1 MNGRRLP
8 VNPFALA
15 GSGAVDTNVIPVAAI
30 GRVEVLKDGA
40 AATYGSDAIGGVV
53 NFITRTNF
61 EGLEISGSYRSIDG
75 SDGDFTTSLI
85 YGWQGDN
92 SNVLIAAGWQHRS
105 ELSVTERDWA
115 NQDYLDNPEGGWSA
129 AGNPSTF
136 ISLATGQRFR
146 DDQCAPLGGFA
157 GFSGAT
163 PVCYWHYTEYD
174 NLVEKEDRWQI
185 YGEWNIDFT
194 DTTAL
199 HLEGFFSTT
208 DVPEWKTSPSYAL
221 LGAPTATTSPVPG
234 FFYIP
239 GTNPGLQA
247 YMAAHPG
254 VGGIPGYTSAG
265 VQSAVTAANLAAGV
279 LVVASRPY
287 ALGGNPMFDYGAAR
301 GSRNYKAYRFGGDL
315 GGEWE
320 NGINWNFSLFYG
332 QETGTRTGYDTVI
345 SRYQLALRGLGGA
358 NCNGIVAGNPGST
371 CEWFNPFSSAV
382 PENAVTGEG
391 GAAFNPALA
400 NSAALTRWFF
410 QKLETEQETGLWVA
424 EALFSGKL
432 FELGGGDAQWALG
445 AQYRQATFSAAYND
459 FANRDVNPCVDTP
472 VNGST
477 SCVAKQGPFTFLGV
491 GSETS
496 LKQEVTSFFG
506 EIVLPFSDSF
516 NATIAAR
523 YESYGGEVGSTFDP
537 KISVRWQVIDAFAL
551 RGSLGTTF
559 RAPPSVS
566 LTTNFVTSLQGIN
579 GTFRAVDIFGN
590 PSLEPETATTYS
602 VGAILEVG
610 GFKATL
616 DYWNFDFQDPIT
628 TDPVSGIVSNVFAN
642 GIGPGAL
649 LNCSVLFDRFTFS
662 SGSTCAAFNAGANPA
677 ATASSQI
684 QRLRTNTVNGAGV
697 QTSGIDLIADYTFD
711 DFAGGRLTIGTTAT
725 YVIEYVT
732 EDTEVEG
739 ITVAPSFDAVGLLNY
754 QTTAYPLPQKKGS
767 LFFEYNT
774 GPHNLRWTI
783 RYIDGYTD
791 QRTSPFLATTYFTDN
806 VVRTNISAPITAG
819 KQVDSFTTMDL
830 TYRVFLPL
838 DSTLAVSVE
847 NMFDEDPPFARLDL
861 NYDPFTASG
870 LGRNWKVS
878 LTKKF

>member
-1 MNGRRLP
+1 M
-8 VNPFALA
+8 
-15 GSGAVDTNVIPVAAI
+15 AAI

-53 NFITRTNF
+53 NFITKSNF

-75 SDGDFTTSLI
+75 SDGDFTSSLV
-85 YGWQGDN
+85 YGWQGDR
-92 SNVLIAAGWQHRS
+92 SNFLFTAGWQHRS
-105 ELSVTERDWA
+105 ELPMTEKDWA
-115 NQDYLDNPEGGWSA
+115 LRPYLDNPEGGWSA

-136 ISLATGQRFR
+136 IALATGQRFR

-163 PVCYWHYTEYD
+163 PVCYWNYTQFD

-185 YGEWNIDFT
+185 YSEFNIDFT
-194 DTTAL
+194 DTTRL
-199 HLEGFFSTT
+199 HLEGFYSAT

-221 LGAPTATTSPVPG
+221 LGAPTATTNPFVPG
-234 FFYIP
+234 QYYIP
-239 GTNPGLQA
+239 GNNPGLQA

-254 VGGIPGYTSAG
+254 AGGIPGYTSTG
-265 VQSAVTAANLAAGV
+265 VQSPVTAANLAAGV

-287 ALGGNPMFDYGAAR
+287 ALGGNPMFDYGSSR
-301 GSRNYKAYRFGGDL
+301 GSRNYKAYRLGGDL
-315 GGEWE
+315 SGEWE
-320 NGINWNFSLFYG
+320 NGINWTFSLFYG

-382 PENAVTGEG
+382 PGNAITGQG
-391 GAAFNPALA
+391 GGTFNPALS
-400 NSAALTRWFF
+400 NSEALTRWFF

-432 FELGGGDAQWALG
+432 FEMGGGDAQWALG
-445 AQYRQATFSAAYND
+445 AQYRQATFSSSYND
-459 FANRDVNPCVDTP
+459 FSNRAINPCIDTP

-477 SCVAKQGPFTFLGV
+477 TCAAPQGPFTFLGV
-491 GSETS
+491 GSEAS
-496 LKQEVTSFFG
+496 LKQEVNSFFG
-506 EIVLPFSDSF
+506 EIVLPFSDNF

-537 KISVRWQVIDAFAL
+537 KISVRWQVIDSFAL

-566 LTTNFVTSLQGIN
+566 LTNNFVTSLQSIV

-590 PSLEPETATTYS
+590 PNLEPETATTYS
-602 VGAILEVG
+602 IGAIFQAG

-628 TDPVSGIVSNVFAN
+628 TDPVSGIVNQVF
-642 GIGPGAL
+642 PGGVP
-649 LNCSVLFDRFTFS
+649 NCASPLAARFTFS
-662 SGSTCAAFNAGANPA
+662 GGVCGPA
-677 ATASSQI
+677 TTV

-697 QTSGIDLIADYTFD
+697 KTSGVDLIADYTFN

-732 EDTEVEG
+732 EETEVEG
-739 ITVAPSFDAVGLLNY
+739 IVVAPSFDAVGLLNY

-767 LFFEYNT
+767 LFFEYSN
-774 GPHNLRWTI
+774 GAHNLRWTI

-791 QRTSPFLATTYFTDN
+791 QRTAPFLATSYFTDN
-806 VVRTNISAPITAG
+806 VVRTNIAAPITAG

-830 TYRVFLPL
+830 TYRVFLPF

-847 NMFDEDPPFARLDL
+847 NIFDEDPPFARLDL